1 MFTGIFIIAVL
12 LAGFVVLLRQAGSA
26 RHPLLQML
34 REKGIRPGRTE
45 LLLCRRPSFVSAGQL
60 MTAREQR
67 FLRRLDR
74 VIDTRHWRLCPQ
86 VRVADIVRVAPDR
99 KSGSR
104 EWWQLF
110 RLVSQWHCDVV
121 ITDRA
126 GRIIVAVELDDRSHQ
141 APKRQ
146 RRDLLQEEVLK
157 QAGIP
162 LLRGDDEQQLAERV
176 RAHLAHN
183 DRRLQHESG

>member
-1 MFTGIFIIAVL
+1 MFTGKFIIAIL
-12 LAGFVVLLRQAGSA
+12 LVGFLVLLRQAGSS

-45 LLLCRRPSFVSAGQL
+45 LLLCSRRSFVSAGQL
-60 MTAREQR
+60 MTEREQR

-74 VIDTRHWRLCPQ
+74 VTDTRQWRLCPQ

-121 ITDRA
+121 ITDRT
-126 GRIIVAVELDDRSHQ
+126 GRIIVAVELDDRSHL
-141 APKRQ
+141 ALKRQ
-146 RRDLLQEEVLK
+146 RRDLLLEEVLK

-176 RAHLAHN
+176 RAHLCA
-183 DRRLQHESG
+183 QGSEAAA

>member
-1 MFTGIFIIAVL
+1 MKWRYSLRWRLPRTPCPGPQELVSEVVE
-12 LAGFVVLLRQAGSA
+12 AGKPAPESVKVVLFMQS
-26 RHPLLQML
+26 
-34 REKGIRPGRTE
+34 
-45 LLLCRRPSFVSAGQL
+45 
-60 MTAREQR
+60 
-67 FLRRLDR
+67 
-74 VIDTRHWRLCPQ
+74 
-86 VRVADIVRVAPDR
+86 
-99 KSGSR
+99 SR

-121 ITDRA
+121 ITDRT

-146 RRDLLQEEVLK
+146 RRDLLLEEVLK

-176 RAHLAHN
+176 RAHLCAQ
-183 DRRLQHESG
+183 RPEAAA

>member
-1 MFTGIFIIAVL
+1 MFIAILIIVIL
-12 LAGFVVLLRQAGSA
+12 LACFVVLLRQAGRAS
-26 RHPLLQML
+26 HPLLQAL
-34 REKGIRPGRTE
+34 RARGIRPGRTE
-45 LLLCRRPSFVSAGQL
+45 QLLCGRPSFVSAGWL
-60 MTAREQR
+60 MTEREQR

-74 VIDTRHWRLCPQ
+74 VTDTRHWRLCPQ

-121 ITDRA
+121 ITDRD
-126 GRIIVAVELDDRSHQ
+126 GHIVAAVELDDRSHQ
-141 APKRQ
+141 SPKRQ
-146 RRDLLQEEVLK
+146 RRDLLLEEVLK

-162 LLRGDDEQQLAERV
+162 LLRGDDEQHLAERV
-176 RAHLAHN
+176 RAQLCAQ
-183 DRRLQHESG
+183 RPEGTA

>member
-1 MFTGIFIIAVL
+1 MMTGLLLIVALLCGFIL
-12 LAGFVVLLRQAGSA
+12 LLKKASQS
-26 RHPLLQML
+26 RHPLLQRL

-45 LLLCRRPSFVSAGQL
+45 LLLCHRPSFVSAGQL

-74 VIDTRHWRLCPQ
+74 VIDTRQWRLCPQ

-141 APKRQ
+141 
-146 RRDLLQEEVLK
+146 RRNV
-157 QAGIP
+157 
-162 LLRGDDEQQLAERV
+162 
-176 RAHLAHN
+176 
-183 DRRLQHESG
+183 SGVTCC

>member
-1 MFTGIFIIAVL
+1 
-12 LAGFVVLLRQAGSA
+12 
-26 RHPLLQML
+26 
-34 REKGIRPGRTE
+34 
-45 LLLCRRPSFVSAGQL
+45 
-60 MTAREQR
+60 
-67 FLRRLDR
+67 
-74 VIDTRHWRLCPQ
+74 
-86 VRVADIVRVAPDR
+86 VRVAPDR

-126 GRIIVAVELDDRSHQ
+126 GRIIVAVELDDRSHE

-146 RRDLLQEEVLK
+146 RRDLLLEEVLK

-176 RAHLAHN
+176 RAHLCAQ
-183 DRRLQHESG
+183 RQEAAT

>member
-1 MFTGIFIIAVL
+1 MFTGIFIIAIL
-12 LAGFVVLLRQAGSA
+12 LVGFVVLLRQAGRAS
-26 RHPLLQML
+26 HPLLQAL
-34 REKGIRPGRTE
+34 RARGIRPGTAE
-45 LLLCRRPSFVSAGQL
+45 QLLCRRPSFVSAGQL

-74 VIDTRHWRLCPQ
+74 VTDTRHWRLCPQ

-121 ITDRA
+121 ITDRT

-146 RRDLLQEEVLK
+146 RRDLLLEEVLK

-176 RAHLAHN
+176 RANLCAQ
-183 DRRLQHESG
+183 RPETAA

>member
-1 MFTGIFIIAVL
+1 T
-12 LAGFVVLLRQAGSA
+12 
-26 RHPLLQML
+26 
-34 REKGIRPGRTE
+34 
-45 LLLCRRPSFVSAGQL
+45 
-60 MTAREQR
+60 
-67 FLRRLDR
+67 
-74 VIDTRHWRLCPQ
+74 DTRHWRLCPQ

-121 ITDRA
+121 ITDRT

-146 RRDLLQEEVLK
+146 QRDLLLEEVLK

-162 LLRGDDEQQLAERV
+162 LLRSDDEQLLAERV
-176 RAHLAHN
+176 RAHLCAQ
-183 DRRLQHESG
+183 RQEAAV

>member
-1 MFTGIFIIAVL
+1 MFTGIFIMAIL
-12 LAGFVVLLRQAGSA
+12 LAGFVVLLRQACSA
-26 RHPLLQML
+26 RHPLLQRL

-60 MTAREQR
+60 MTEREQR

-74 VIDTRHWRLCPQ
+74 VTDTRHWRLCPQ
-86 VRVADIVRVAPDR
+86 VRVAPDR

-121 ITDRA
+121 ITDRT
-126 GRIIVAVELDDRSHQ
+126 HQ

-146 RRDLLQEEVLK
+146 RRDLMLEEVLK

-162 LLRGDDEQQLAERV
+162 LLWGDDEQQLAERI
-176 RAHLAHN
+176 REHLCAQ
-183 DRRLQHESG
+183 RPEGTT

>member
-1 MFTGIFIIAVL
+1 MFTEIFIIAIL
-12 LAGFVVLLRQAGSA
+12 LAGFVVVLRQAGSA

-60 MTAREQR
+60 MTEREPR
-67 FLRRLDR
+67 FLGRLDR
-74 VIDTRHWRLCPQ
+74 VTDTRQWRLCPQ
-86 VRVADIVRVAPDR
+86 VRVADSGRVAPDR

-104 EWWQLF
+104 EGWQLF

-146 RRDLLQEEVLK
+146 RCDLLLGEMIK

-162 LLRGDDEQQLAERV
+162 LLRGDDEQKLAERV
-176 RAHLAHN
+176 RAHLCA
-183 DRRLQHESG
+183 QQPKAAA

>member
-1 MFTGIFIIAVL
+1 MFTGIIIMAIL
-12 LAGFVVLLRQAGSA
+12 LAGFVILLRNAGSV

-45 LLLCRRPSFVSAGQL
+45 LLLCSQPSFVSAGQL

-74 VIDTRHWRLCPQ
+74 VTDTRQWRLCPQ

-146 RRDLLQEEVLK
+146 RRDLLLEEVLK

-162 LLRGDDEQQLAERV
+162 LLRGDDEQQLAERI
-176 RAHLAHN
+176 REHLSAQ
-183 DRRLQHESG
+183 RPEGTT

>member
-1 MFTGIFIIAVL
+1 MTDP
-12 LAGFVVLLRQAGSA
+12 RQ
-26 RHPLLQML
+26 
-34 REKGIRPGRTE
+34 
-45 LLLCRRPSFVSAGQL
+45 
-60 MTAREQR
+60 
-67 FLRRLDR
+67 
-74 VIDTRHWRLCPQ
+74 WRLCPQ

-126 GRIIVAVELDDRSHQ
+126 GRIIAAVELDDRSHQ
-141 APKRQ
+141 EPKRQ
-146 RRDLLQEEVLK
+146 RRDLLLEEVLK

-162 LLRGDDEQQLAERV
+162 LLRGDNEQQLTARV
-176 RAHLAHN
+176 RAHLCAQ
-183 DRRLQHESG
+183 RPEAAA

>member
-1 MFTGIFIIAVL
+1 MFIAFIIIVIL
-12 LAGFVVLLRQAGSA
+12 LGGFVLLLRQAGRA
-26 RHPLLQML
+26 AHPLLQSL
-34 REKGIRPGRTE
+34 RSRGIRPGAAE
-45 LLLCRRPSFVSAGQL
+45 LLLCRRPSFVSAGRL
-60 MTAREQR
+60 MTEREQR

-74 VIDTRHWRLCPQ
+74 VTDTRQWRLCPQ

-126 GRIIVAVELDDRSHQ
+126 GRIIAAVELDDRSHQ
-141 APKRQ
+141 EPKRQ
-146 RRDLLQEEVLK
+146 RRDLLLEEVLK

-162 LLRGDDEQQLAERV
+162 LLRGDNEQQLAARV
-176 RAHLAHN
+176 RAHLCAQ
-183 DRRLQHESG
+183 RPEAAA